1 MTPRQLNC
9 RTKILVLV
17 ARSHA
22 LITSDSGR
30 AMHLW
35 NTLKSRRFDV
45 KSTAWCRQILICA
58 SLPLILING
67 CGRQDHQEAR
77 EAVRSVRTMIL
88 GVAPESGRRAF
99 PGQAEANEE
108 ADLSFRLA
116 GSLIELSA
124 NIGDTVKKGQ
134 VLAKLDPQDFEVRL
148 RAAEEELRAGQ
159 ANLDIAN
166 IELSRQDALVKSKA
180 SAQKDLDRAAA
191 LVEFHKSN
199 VAALTSKRDI
209 AQSELGYAQLTAP
222 FDGLIAARYVQNFH
236 TVQAK
241 QPIVRLLDTSRIKF
255 GVDLPET
262 VMPLLPYV
270 KEIWVTFQ
278 AAPGDK
284 LPATIQEVSH
294 EASRSTRTYRVTV
307 VMNQPERVR
316 ILPGMSG
323 ELRARVEPPS
333 TQPNA
338 MEVLAPALFEDS
350 DGKTCVWIVDTST
363 MTVHRQP
370 VTTSHPTSSGF
381 LVEGLKVGQTV
392 VVAGAHYLKEGQK
405 VRMMES
411 EAEVSKPVA
420 LRNPST
426 QEPGQ

>member
-1 MTPRQLNC
+1 MV
-9 RTKILVLV
+9 IGSVL
-17 ARSHA
+17 ALA
-22 LITSDSGR
+22 LIT
-30 AMHLW
+30 
-35 NTLKSRRFDV
+35 
-45 KSTAWCRQILICA
+45 
-58 SLPLILING
+58 G
-67 CGRQDHQEAR
+67 CGRQAPLTTQEV
-77 EAVRSVRTMIL
+77 VRPVRTMIL
-88 GVAPESGRRAF
+88 GVAPKSGRRAF

-148 RAAEEELRAGQ
+148 RAAEEELRAAR

-166 IELSRQDALVKSKA
+166 IELARQEALLKSKA
-180 SAQKDLDRAAA
+180 TPQKDVERAAA

-209 AQSELGYAQLTAP
+209 AQSELSYAQLTAP
-222 FDGLIAARYVQNFH
+222 FDGLIAARYVQNFQ
-236 TVQAK
+236 TVQTK

-262 VMPLLPYV
+262 VMPVLPYV

-278 AAPGDK
+278 AAPGNR
-284 LPATIQEVSH
+284 LLATIQEISH

-307 VMNQPERVR
+307 VMNQPEGVR

-338 MEVLAPALFEDS
+338 MEVLAPAVFEDS
-350 DGKTCVWIVDTST
+350 DGTTCVWVVDPSNI
-363 MTVHRQP
+363 TVHRQAVKVSRP
-370 VTTSHPTSSGF
+370 TTAGF

-392 VVAGAHYLKEGQK
+392 VTAGVHYLKEGQK
-405 VRMMES
+405 VRIMEP
-411 EAEVSKPVA
+411 EAEVTKPLTVTNA
-420 LRNPST
+420 LAPET
-426 QEPGQ
+426 GQ